1 MAQIIIV
8 TDLPTALQSADMVID
23 MVAGANAKASRVA
36 PCLISPT
43 LDWAA
48 TTAYV
53 FDQSVKLTSGEALKV
68 TVAGT
73 SGALAPTAPS
83 AIGDTVTD
91 GTVTWA
97 RIAPTPDQLAEAK
110 LILLGAVKRWAETG
124 SGAFQAQTA
133 GPFGVTVDTRQ
144 RTGFNLW
151 PSEIAA
157 LQDICSTGTVNSGAA
172 FSITPS
178 SDSGLVHQPWCAIFF
193 GATYCSCGA
202 DLTNYEYPLYEGG
215 VLSGDEF

>member
-1 MAQIIIV
+1 VAEIIIV
-8 TDLPTALQSADMVID
+8 TDLPTALQSADMVVD
-23 MVAGANAKASRVA
+23 MVAGANARASRVA
-36 PCLISPT
+36 PCLIFPT
-43 LDWAA
+43 SDWAA

-73 SGALAPTAPS
+73 SGATAPAAPA
-83 AIGDTVTD
+83 AIGGTVTD
-91 GTVTWA
+91 GTITWA
-97 RIAPTPDQLAEAK
+97 RTAPTPDQLAEAK
-110 LILLGAVKRWAETG
+110 LVLLGAVKRWAETG

-178 SDSGLVHQPWCAIFF
+178 DSGSVHQPWCSLAF
-193 GATYCSCGA
+193 GALYCSCGA

-215 VLSGDEF
+215 VLSGDEY

>member
-1 MAQIIIV
+1 MAQIITV
-8 TDLPTALQSADMVID
+8 TDLPTALQSTDMVAD

-36 PCLISPT
+36 PCLNIPT
-43 LDWAA
+43 SDWAA
-48 TTAYV
+48 TTAYT
-53 FDQSVKLTSGEALKV
+53 FDQTVKLTGSEALKV

-73 SGALAPTAPS
+73 SGATAPTTPA
-83 AIGDTVTD
+83 AIGGTVTD

-133 GPFGVTVDTRQ
+133 GPFGQTIDTRQ

-151 PSEIAA
+151 PSEIVA
-157 LQDICSTGTVNSGAA
+157 LQDICSSGVASGA
-172 FSITPS
+172 FSIDTAPGGY
-178 SDSGLVHQPWCAIFF
+178 GLHADTCSINF
-193 GATYCSCGA
+193 GALYCSCGVDIA
-202 DLTNYEYPLYEGG
+202 GYPLFGT
-215 VLSGDEF
+215 